1 MAVLTVIALTHFEE
15 DTMPY
20 LDAAL
25 AFALTMLAVSTLV
38 TQIVRVI
45 QKASALRNKVL
56 LQMLNEYFA
65 QELRPVID
73 RELSRLKSDLKS
85 DLKNE
90 VAAGVSEK
98 AQALSM
104 NLLFTEEELARL
116 TEVSTEEL
124 LERLKRSNMG
134 KDLLEN
140 LGSRAQAVFNELGK
154 RYEILGNKFSELFRV
169 NSRLLTT
176 ILAIVIA
183 FLLNVDSL
191 YIVDTY
197 VKNEGMRQAVI
208 AQKESL
214 EDGYRALT
222 VKLEQDPARDSI
234 TKAEFEQAFGD
245 AKEQLGIFAGAGFPI
260 GISYFPYVCFQNPTA
275 PDCGQR
281 NIIFWSIGCILTG
294 LLAGLGAPF
303 WYDAVT
309 GISRAIQSMRAEKK
323 QETDA

>member
-1 MAVLTVIALTHFEE
+1 
-15 DTMPY
+15 MPY

-38 TQIVRVI
+38 TQMVRVI

-56 LQMLNEYFA
+56 LQMLNDYFA
-65 QELRPVID
+65 QELKPVID
-73 RELSRLKSDLKS
+73 RELSRLKSDLN
-85 DLKNE
+85 NE
-90 VAAGVSEK
+90 IASGVSEK
-98 AQALSM
+98 AQALSK
-104 NLLFTEEELARL
+104 NLPFTGEELARL

-140 LGSRAQAVFNELGK
+140 LGSKAQPVFNELGK
-154 RYEILGNKFSELFRV
+154 RYEIVGNRFSEIFRV
-169 NSRLLTT
+169 RSRLLTT

-183 FLLNVDSL
+183 FLLNIDSL
-191 YIVDTY
+191 YIADTY

-214 EDGYRALT
+214 EDGYQALT
-222 VKLEQDPARDSI
+222 VKLEQDPARDAI
-234 TKAEFEQAFGD
+234 TKEEFEQAFGD
-245 AKEQLGIFAGAGFPI
+245 AKEQLDIFTGAGFPI
-260 GISYFPYVCFQNPTA
+260 GSAYFPYVCSQNPTA
-275 PDCGQR
+275 SDCEQR
-281 NIIFWSIGCILTG
+281 NILFWIIGCLLTG

-323 QETDA
+323 PETDA